1 MASRFSALPLGI
13 GEAFLLETQQGG
25 KNWAILVD
33 SGNLEEGTPN
43 PLVDAIEKVSPEL
56 RHIDIAICTHH
67 DADHISGFKNLAD
80 EWCGAGRTIGEF
92 WLPGSWAAAMPKLLL
107 DPFGLVDSLWSGARE
122 ASKLMVD
129 HEDEL
134 RAHVSDQSRIRYL
147 AKKYKNE
154 IDGKFTAPEVADATE
169 GSEPEHGGASD
180 EDRDMRV
187 SRALGLTI
195 EQLVALDISM
205 EEGGR
210 TPSAVLDEIES
221 DVSRWRHWFWVQAT
235 WRRESRRAISMMLD
249 TTEMVKVIAL
259 IAESAVRWRIPIR
272 WFDFGQFEQTGKASG
287 GIENFLEPISA
298 VELRQ
303 PPTEVSDLALLFS
316 LRLSQQNVES
326 LVFYRLET
334 KSEPGVIFLGDSRL
348 HFGIDKPNGAFPMP
362 ESEPMRQIL
371 VTAPHHGSRV
381 NDVAYGVIRGWID
394 PNAESPIYVRN
405 GSHHKIKIEAFLKET
420 FRCCAQCRLCGTQRI
435 SRTVILSSQG
445 GQWSW
450 PTLCVPKC
458 KI

>member
-13 GEAFLLETQQGG
+13 GEAFLLETQHDG

-33 SGNLEEGTPN
+33 SGYLEGGTPN
-43 PLVDAIEKVSPEL
+43 PLVDAINKASPGL
-56 RHIDIAICTHH
+56 QRIDIAICTHH
-67 DADHISGFKNLAD
+67 DADHVSGFKNLAD

-92 WLPGSWAAAMPKLLL
+92 WLPGRWAAALPKLLL
-107 DPFGLVDSLWSGARE
+107 DPVGLVGNLWSGALEVSEKMIDRE
-122 ASKLMVD
+122 V
-129 HEDEL
+129 EL
-134 RAHVSDQSRIRYL
+134 RAQVSDESRIRYL
-147 AKKYKNE
+147 AEQFE
-154 IDGKFTAPEVADATE
+154 INSEFAAPRVADAAE
-169 GSEPEHGGASD
+169 DSAPELGGASD
-180 EDRDMRV
+180 EDRDRRL

-195 EQLVALDISM
+195 EQLVDLDISM

-210 TPSAVLDEIES
+210 TPTDVLDEVALSVPTWGNSVWIA
-221 DVSRWRHWFWVQAT
+221 SRPERMYTQ
-235 WRRESRRAISMMLD
+235 AISMMLD
-249 TTEMVKVIAL
+249 AITTVKTIAL
-259 IAESAVRWRIPIR
+259 IAENAVRWRIPIR
-272 WFDFGQFEQTGKASG
+272 WFDFGQFELTVQASG

-298 VELRQ
+298 VELHQ
-303 PPTEVSDLALLFS
+303 PPTKVSDLALLIS
-316 LRLSQQNVES
+316 LKLSQQNVES

-348 HFGIDKPNGAFPMP
+348 HFGIDEPTDAFPMP
-362 ESEPMRQIL
+362 NSNPVRQIL

-381 NDVAYGVIRGWID
+381 NDKAYGVIRGWID
-394 PNAESPIYVRN
+394 ANAESPIYVRN
-405 GSHHKIKIEAFLKET
+405 GSHHKIKIEAFLSES